1 MHHIN
6 RVLPGLPTGPH
17 KKPLFPHPQMQSK
30 SLSLFEVMGNLSK
43 SSKHLVSLG
52 MKDGVGGF
60 DLSPPLAATGPWF
73 VLHEDS
79 APVLTLE
86 LPHPRPLGSPC
97 LPTQA

>member
-1 MHHIN
+1 
-6 RVLPGLPTGPH
+6 
-17 KKPLFPHPQMQSK
+17 
-30 SLSLFEVMGNLSK
+30 MGNLREK
-43 SSKHLVSLG
+43 FQALGVPG

-79 APVLTLE
+79 APVLTLG

-97 LPTQA
+97 LPTRA